1 MAAIPS
7 NQARG
12 IFTQM
17 VVDLYR
23 ERPIVQSFLRSFFTN
38 KEESTR
44 YVSIEVQ
51 RGTEKVAVDVLRG
64 TEGNRNM
71 FSKST
76 EKIFEPPLF
85 REFFDATQ
93 LDLYDSL
100 FGRTSIDSGV
110 FGSFMEQVAEKLGLL
125 QDKIER
131 AYELQCAQVFETGIV
146 TVANGTNI
154 DFKRKAGSLVPN
166 GAGNTWATGT
176 VDPFGTLEA
185 GCNFLRQ
192 VGKSQGGTYNAIL
205 GSTAL
210 TNFLNN
216 TIVKERAGIR
226 NFFLDNV
233 RAPQRNSVG
242 ASLHGQVS
250 CGSYNVNLWT
260 YPEFYDNSSSVSTP
274 YINPKKVI
282 ILPEAPKF
290 TMAFAAVPQL
300 VDESNP
306 MPTKGAFRISDF
318 RDERK
323 TTHEYDIQ
331 SAGIAIPTAV
341 DQIYTVQPVA

>member
-12 IFTQM
+12 LFTQM

-23 ERPIVQSFLRSFFTN
+23 ERPVVQSFLRSFFAT

-44 YVSIEVQ
+44 YLSIEVQ

-71 FSKST
+71 FSRST

-93 LDLYDSL
+93 LDLYDRL
-100 FGRTSIDSGV
+100 FGSTSIDSGV
-110 FGSFMEQVAEKLGLL
+110 FGRFMEQVVEKLGLL

-146 TVANGTNI
+146 TVAQGTNI
-154 DFKRKAGSLVPN
+154 DYKRKATSLVDKT
-166 GAGNTWATGT
+166 AGNYWATGT
-176 VDPFGTLEA
+176 INPFTDLEN

-192 VGKSQGGTYNAIL
+192 VGKTQGGTYNAIM
-205 GSTAL
+205 GSQAL
-210 TNFLNN
+210 ADFYAN
-216 TIVKERAGIR
+216 TIVQNRADIR
-226 NFFLDNV
+226 NFSLDAV
-233 RAPQRNSVG
+233 RAPQRNAVG
-242 ASLHGQVS
+242 AALHGQVS
-250 CGSYNVNLWT
+250 AGSYNVNIWT

-274 YINPKKVI
+274 FINPKKVI
-282 ILPEAPKF
+282 LLPEAPKF

-300 VDESNP
+300 VDEANP

-323 TTHEYDIQ
+323 STHEYDIQ
-331 SAGIAIPTAV
+331 SAGLAIPTAV
-341 DQIYTVQPVA
+341 DQIYTVQVVA